1 MQLYRT
7 ALIESELFGYIE
19 GAFTGAKRGGKKGL
33 FEQANGGTIF
43 LDEIGEI
50 KYNLQT
56 KLLRVL
62 HEKEIVRVGDTKAV
76 EIDVRIIAAT
86 NLDLEKAVKQGK
98 FREDLYY
105 RLNVVPLFIPP
116 LRKRIEDIP
125 LLVEHLIK
133 KYNQEYGRSVEK
145 YQMMHLKF

>member
-1 MQLYRT
+1 MTQ
-7 ALIESELFGYIE
+7 
-19 GAFTGAKRGGKKGL
+19 
-33 FEQANGGTIF
+33 
-43 LDEIGEI
+43 
-50 KYNLQT
+50 
-56 KLLRVL
+56 
-62 HEKEIVRVGDTKAV
+62 KAV

-133 KYNQEYGRSVEK
+133 KYNQRVWSFRRK
-145 YQMMHLKF
+145 ISDDNLKILMKFD

>member
-1 MQLYRT
+1 MAAQ
-7 ALIESELFGYIE
+7 
-19 GAFTGAKRGGKKGL
+19 
-33 FEQANGGTIF
+33 F

-86 NLDLEKAVKQGK
+86 NLDLEKAVKQGNSGK
-98 FREDLYY
+98 ICIIDL
-105 RLNVVPLFIPP
+105 
-116 LRKRIEDIP
+116 
-125 LLVEHLIK
+125 
-133 KYNQEYGRSVEK
+133 
-145 YQMMHLKF
+145 M